1 MRSEDVWMKK
11 LRLCAT
17 NSSSV
22 GETMKK
28 VLKVDELEVG
38 MYVVRVTKSRGSAVM
53 TSKGV
58 IKEASS
64 LAKLKALK
72 IQEVEIDTS
81 KSECL
86 PEKIFEETDAT
97 DSNLEVPSS
106 TQSSSLAQEIEKA
119 KSMYDKARETQRKA
133 RAKIK
138 AEGLFDIKEFEL
150 IAEEFFDSIVRNQDA
165 LLCMTKLQDK
175 DSYLL
180 EHSIN
185 VGILLA
191 IFAQQMGM
199 SKNIA
204 LRLTLAGLLH
214 DIGKIKIPDKILLK
228 SGKLTDEEFAEIK
241 KHPEY
246 GAEIL
251 AKLGVDSLA
260 IQIALQH
267 HERLTGNGYPCGLL
281 AHQINKYVRM
291 SCIVDVFDAMTAE
304 RVYKSAMTAFQ
315 VFKVMKTHGSD
326 QYDMKLLNQFIK
338 AIGLFSIGSIVLMK
352 SKKLAVVTATNHD
365 EPLLPKVTIFY
376 NVKHKRHIEIE
387 MIDLSSKRA
396 TDKIEKTVNAADY
409 GIDSNSI
416 IERLVFNN

>member
-1 MRSEDVWMKK
+1 
-11 LRLCAT
+11 
-17 NSSSV
+17 
-22 GETMKK
+22 MKK

-38 MYVVRVTKSRGSAVM
+38 MYVVRVTKSRGSAIM

-72 IQEVEIDTS
+72 IQEVEIDSS

-86 PEKIFEETDAT
+86 PEKMSEETDAT
-97 DSNLEVPSS
+97 DSNLEAPSS
-106 TQSSSLAQEIEKA
+106 TQSSSLTQEIEKA

-199 SKNIA
+199 NKNIA

-267 HERLTGNGYPCGLL
+267 HERLTGNGYPSGLL

-304 RVYKSAMTAFQ
+304 RVYKPAMTAFQ
-315 VFKVMKTHGSD
+315 VFKVMKTHGSN

-338 AIGLFSIGSIVLMK
+338 AIGLFSIGSIVLMQ
-352 SKKLAVVTATNHD
+352 SKKLADVTATNHD

-387 MIDLSSKRA
+387 MINLSSKRA

-409 GIDSNSI
+409 DIDSNAI